1 MTAPTTAMVLA
12 AGLGTRMKPLTDD
25 RPKALVTVA
34 GTALIDHMLDR
45 LAQAGATRAVVNV
58 HAHADRLIAH
68 LQARPGLPAITIS
81 DERAAPLPLET
92 GGGVKHA
99 RALLGDGPV
108 WIANIDSVWIERAS
122 ALEAVAAAWDP
133 ERMDTLLLLTHT
145 DRALGF
151 DGPGDFF
158 MGDDGRLTPRRTP
171 DNSGPAA
178 PTAPFAY
185 MGVGIGDLR
194 ATYARPEAEFSL
206 FPIWVEQ
213 AKAGRLFG
221 VVLDGDWMH
230 VGDPQARADAE
241 ARLASASDG

>member
-1 MTAPTTAMVLA
+1 MVLA

-25 RPKALVTVA
+25 RPNALVTVA

-45 LAQAGATRAVVNV
+45 LAQAGVTRAVVNV

-68 LQARPGLPAITIS
+68 LQARTGLPTITIS
-81 DERAAPLPLET
+81 DERSAPLPLET

-99 RALLGDGPV
+99 RTLLGEGPI
-108 WIANIDSVWIERAS
+108 WIANIDSVWIERAP
-122 ALEAVAAAWDP
+122 ALEALASAWNP
-133 ERMDTLLLLTHT
+133 ARMDTLLLLTHT
-145 DRALGF
+145 ERALGF

-158 MGDDGRLTPRRTP
+158 MDGDGRLTPRRTLP
-171 DNSGPAA
+171 DA

-185 MGVGIGDLR
+185 MGVGVADPS
-194 ATYARPEAEFSL
+194 AAYANSAIEFSL

-230 VGDPQARADAE
+230 VGDPQAREDAE
-241 ARLASASDG
+241 ALLASASDG

>member
-1 MTAPTTAMVLA
+1 MVLA

-45 LAQAGATRAVVNV
+45 LAQAGVTRAVVNV

-68 LQARPGLPAITIS
+68 LHARPGLPAITIS

-92 GGGVKHA
+92 GGGLKHA
-99 RALLGDGPV
+99 RTLLGDDPIWV
-108 WIANIDSVWIERAS
+108 ANIDSVWIERAP
-122 ALEAVAAAWDP
+122 ALEALAAAWNP

-145 DRALGF
+145 ERALGF
-151 DGPGDFF
+151 DGPGDFLID
-158 MGDDGRLTPRRTP
+158 DDGRLTPRRTLP
-171 DNSGPAA
+171 DAR
-178 PTAPFAY
+178 TAPFAY
-185 MGVGIGDLR
+185 MGVGIADPR
-194 ATYARPEAEFSL
+194 AAYARAEHAFSL

-213 AKAGRLFG
+213 ARAGRLFG
-221 VVLDGDWMH
+221 VLLDGDWMH
-230 VGDPQARADAE
+230 VGDPQARDDAE